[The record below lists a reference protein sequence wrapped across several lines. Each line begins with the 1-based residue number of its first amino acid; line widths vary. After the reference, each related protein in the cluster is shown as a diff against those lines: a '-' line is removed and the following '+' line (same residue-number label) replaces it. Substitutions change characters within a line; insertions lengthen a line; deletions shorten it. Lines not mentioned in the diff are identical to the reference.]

1 MKNPDIGN
9 WKSAF
14 TFSLGWT
21 QRIIL
26 FTAFKLGGLTPGY
39 FRFFNILLH
48 LGSTFLVFTILS
60 ILTKK
65 NVAIFASIIF
75 AVHPILVESITW
87 ISGMPYPLYSFFLL
101 FSFLMYILS
110 KKTKKYYYISLA
122 LFILAILS
130 NATRAIVFFL
140 ILIVYELSFGS
151 LKNSWKRLTPYVL
164 LNSLLLISSVSQVG
178 SRISSVEA
186 QQYQQSGGI
195 ENPFIQIP
203 VAISSYLKLMFW
215 PDKLT
220 LYQTELNFSMGQ
232 FVLCVLVILIFLG
245 LVLYGWKKNKA
256 VFFWLSFF
264 VIVLSPTLTPF
275 KIAWVVAERYVY
287 LGSVGIFVVFAM
299 FFDWLMQKSDQ
310 KSDGRYRYLF
320 YGVFIIMIIAL
331 SARTIIRNM
340 DWRNEDTLW
349 IATAKTSP
357 SGQNSHNNLGDVYA
371 RNGNYP
377 MAVEEFTKA
386 VEINPNYADAY
397 HNLANTYQMMGQ
409 EDKAI
414 ENYDKALAI
423 NPNIWQSYE
432 NLSSIYFNE
441 GNYPEALVDIQ
452 KAISINPNDDSLKN
466 NLASIQG
473 KIQDSQNQ

>member
-1 MKNPDIGN
+1 
-9 WKSAF
+9 
-14 TFSLGWT
+14 
-21 QRIIL
+21 
-26 FTAFKLGGLTPGY
+26 
-39 FRFFNILLH
+39 
-48 LGSTFLVFTILS
+48 
-60 ILTKK
+60 
-65 NVAIFASIIF
+65 
-75 AVHPILVESITW
+75 
-87 ISGMPYPLYSFFLL
+87 
-101 FSFLMYILS
+101 
-110 KKTKKYYYISLA
+110 
-122 LFILAILS
+122 
-130 NATRAIVFFL
+130 
-140 ILIVYELSFGS
+140 
-151 LKNSWKRLTPYVL
+151 
-164 LNSLLLISSVSQVG
+164 
-178 SRISSVEA
+178 
-186 QQYQQSGGI
+186 
-195 ENPFIQIP
+195 
-203 VAISSYLKLMFW
+203 
-215 PDKLT
+215 
-220 LYQTELNFSMGQ
+220 
-232 FVLCVLVILIFLG
+232 
-245 LVLYGWKKNKA
+245 
-256 VFFWLSFF
+256 
-264 VIVLSPTLTPF
+264 
-275 KIAWVVAERYVY
+275 
-287 LGSVGIFVVFAM
+287 M